1 MTTEQTDTKS
11 EPIET
16 INLKDPIFAAFLAWL
31 IPGLGHLYQ
40 GRFAKAILFFVCI
53 MSTFVYGLYLGGDST
68 VGWGRVVYASW
79 RPADRRLYYLCQIG
93 VGLPA
98 LPALVQAARV
108 RGGENPFGLFMAPP
122 PLTDEEAEEF
132 PKRGPTVDAIH
143 RRLARYFQLG
153 EIYTSVAGLLNI
165 LAMLDAWAGPVASAK
180 REDEEEGKSGDR
192 KASDD
197 SSKTDSTRKDA

>member
-11 EPIET
+11 EQIET

-53 MSTFVYGLYLGGDST
+53 MSTFVYGLYLGGDSS

-79 RPADRRLYYLCQIG
+79 RPEDRRLYYLCQIG

-98 LPALVQAARV
+98 LPALVQAVRV
-108 RGGENPFGLFMAPP
+108 RGGKEPFGLFMAPP
-122 PLTDEEAEEF
+122 PLVEGDD
-132 PKRGPTVDAIH
+132 PDRGPTVDAIH

-153 EIYTSVAGLLNI
+153 EIYTSVAGLLNV
-165 LAMLDAWAGPVASAK
+165 LAMLDAWAGPVAPVK
-180 REDEEEGKSGDR
+180 REDEEEEKAKDRKTSGDW
-192 KASDD
+192 SE
-197 SSKTDSTRKDA
+197 TDTTRKDA